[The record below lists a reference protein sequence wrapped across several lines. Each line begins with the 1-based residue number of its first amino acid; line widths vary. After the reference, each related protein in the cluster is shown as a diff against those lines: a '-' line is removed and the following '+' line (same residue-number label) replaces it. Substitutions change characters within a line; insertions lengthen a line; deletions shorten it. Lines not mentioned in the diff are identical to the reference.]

1 MNKDTERH
9 VYRAPQRVQRTTASN
24 PRHIRRAPAG
34 ASQAGQTGQTASPRQ
49 TSPARQAAPA
59 RQTATARQTA
69 PARQASRPR
78 RKANPVLRALA
89 GLGVTLGML
98 LVFCLGASAVIC
110 LGPSPSARDLFVN
123 TCMETS
129 ALKFIPRIF
138 FEESRIEAI
147 RAKNGVLDSGAVTDT
162 SVDFTQSEDALP
174 LDTIEIEDV
183 SGPSF
188 KGKMMI
194 VHDPSRVKVAS
205 LDSFSPDVSGK
216 RLLEYVEEAG
226 AVAGINGGGF
236 QDLNGVGNGGMPLG
250 LVIRDGKLLAGGL
263 NSATSVIGFDNENHL
278 VVGTMTGQEALD
290 RGIRDA
296 LSFGPVFIVNGEPAE
311 VTGSGG
317 GLNPRTVIG
326 QRADGA
332 VLLLTIDGRQPQSL
346 GASYE
351 DCIQVM
357 LDYGAI
363 NAANLDGGSSTQ
375 MVYQGETINV
385 CASLYGPRRLPTAF
399 IVM

>member
-1 MNKDTERH
+1 MISRK
-9 VYRAPQRVQRTTASN
+9 
-24 PRHIRRAPAG
+24 RR
-34 ASQAGQTGQTASPRQ
+34 
-49 TSPARQAAPA
+49 
-59 RQTATARQTA
+59 
-69 PARQASRPR
+69 
-78 RKANPVLRALA
+78 LA

-98 LVFCLGASAVIC
+98 VLFCLGASAVVC
-110 LGPSPSARDLFVN
+110 LGPSPCARDLFVN

-129 ALKFIPRIF
+129 ALKFIPRLF
-138 FEESRIEAI
+138 FDESRIEAI
-147 RAKNGVLDSGAVTDT
+147 RAKNGVLDSGEVTDT
-162 SVDFTQSEDALP
+162 SVEFTQSEDALP

-183 SGPSF
+183 SGASF

-216 RLLEYVEEAG
+216 RLLEYVEETG
-226 AVAGINGGGF
+226 AVAAINGGGF
-236 QDLNGVGNGGMPLG
+236 VDLNGVGNGGMPLG
-250 LVIRDGKLLAGGL
+250 LVIRDGQLLAGGR
-263 NSATSVIGFDNENHL
+263 NSAYSLIGFDTEDHL

>member
-1 MNKDTERH
+1 MKIQRGRPKRGDRY
-9 VYRAPQRVQRTTASN
+9 VYRAGGAPKAGAPCPQEPQAGGGQRAVQKAVQRAKN
-24 PRHIRRAPAG
+24 
-34 ASQAGQTGQTASPRQ
+34 
-49 TSPARQAAPA
+49 AAPA
-59 RQTATARQTA
+59 AR
-69 PARQASRPR
+69 PGKAR
-78 RKANPVLRALA
+78 PVGRVFAVLGVSLA
-89 GLGVTLGML
+89 GL
-98 LVFCLGASAVIC
+98 LVFLVGASAVLC
-110 LGPSPSARDLFVN
+110 RGPSPGARDLFVN

-129 ALKFIPRIF
+129 ALKFVPRLFLSDGQI
-138 FEESRIEAI
+138 ESI
-147 RAKNGVLDSGAVTDT
+147 RARNGVLESGGSTDT
-162 SVDFTQSEDALP
+162 DTEFTPPEQDVP

-194 VHDPSRVKVAS
+194 VHDPSRLRVAC
-205 LDSFSPDVSGK
+205 LDAFDAEAPGK
-216 RLLEYVEEAG
+216 RLLEFVEQEQAI
-226 AVAGINGGGF
+226 AGINGGGF
-236 QDLNGVGNGGMPLG
+236 VDLNGVGKGGMPLG
-250 LVIRDGKLLAGGL
+250 IVIKDGKLRAGSLGGEY
-263 NSATSVIGFDNENHL
+263 SIIGFDQSDRL
-278 VVGTMTGQEALD
+278 IVGTMTGQEAMD

-296 LSFGPVFIVNGEPAE
+296 LSFGPAFIINGEAMD
-311 VTGSGG
+311 VAGTGG

-346 GASYE
+346 GASYQ

-385 CASLYGPRRLPTAF
+385 CASLYGPRRLPTA
-399 IVM
+399 IVVK